1 MAGNATTERRRSV
14 QHTGL
19 FRTQEIDDES
29 VESVDFKMVTFSLG
43 GKLYGVDIMM
53 VSEIAKFDEF
63 TYVPNTPPFVAGVYN
78 LRGEIISVIDLR
90 VMFRLPVPSH
100 GADEPADGL
109 ILRLETGLIGVIV
122 DSIDRVVGVS
132 SQTIQPP
139 HPIFADVNIR
149 YISGVVEFEQQL
161 YIILDTERILGPE
174 LALGSAPGTPKA
186 SGSGAQPLPAS
197 DRVAQTVAGDA
208 KPPASVLIDNVS
220 STLHSLTGFVV
231 SPVNLQWVEQR
242 VANWQNDHD
251 GEVDVTT
258 PESADRFLRG
268 FATPDS
274 SRLWTDE
281 YRAAVA
287 ELLPEPRGT
296 INVWNPGCGA
306 GYETYSV
313 AALLRSVYPD
323 SGIKVWAGDKDL
335 LRISTAPNMIWSSE
349 PPSEFYLDYMVK
361 TREGYAFTGEI
372 KDLIL
377 FEFSDFLH
385 GTTLPPFSIVVIR
398 DVLSY
403 LPEEHQQLVVRTI
416 EDGCLRP
423 CLIITGTNEDLLPIM
438 RCKDV
443 SRGPVRGYLL
453 E

>member
-19 FRTQEIDDES
+19 FRSQEIDDES

-63 TYVPNTPPFVAGVYN
+63 TFVPNTPPFVAGVYN

-90 VMFRLPVPSH
+90 VMFRLPVPPR
-100 GADEPADGL
+100 ADGPADGL
-109 ILRLETGLIGVIV
+109 IIRLETGPIGVIV

-132 SQTIQPP
+132 SQAIQPP

-149 YISGVVEFEQQL
+149 YISGVVEFEEQL

-174 LALGSAPGTPKA
+174 RALGAAP
-186 SGSGAQPLPAS
+186 PAERTDDS
-197 DRVAQTVAGDA
+197 DSPTIAAVGRVDRPDGGDA
-208 KPPASVLIDNVS
+208 ELPASVLIDNVA
-220 STLHSLTGFVV
+220 STLRSLTGFVV
-231 SPVNLQWVEQR
+231 SPVNRQWVEQR
-242 VANWQNDHD
+242 LNSWQNEHD
-251 GEVDVTT
+251 GDVDVTT

-268 FATPDS
+268 FATPDG

-287 ELLPEPRGT
+287 ELLPEPRGS
-296 INVWNPGCGA
+296 INVWNPGCGS
-306 GYETYSV
+306 GYETYSI
-313 AALLRSVYPD
+313 ATLLRSAYPE
-323 SGIKVWAGDKDL
+323 SRLKVWAGDKDL
-335 LRISTAPNMIWSSE
+335 LRISTAPDLTWTAEE
-349 PPSEFYLDYMVK
+349 PAEFYRDFMVR
-361 TREGYAFTGEI
+361 TRDGYAFTTEL

-377 FEFSDFLH
+377 FEFSDFLN
-385 GTTLPPFSIVVIR
+385 GATIPPFSIVVIR

-403 LPEEHQQLVVRTI
+403 LSEEHQRVALRTI

-423 CLIITGTNEDLLPIM
+423 CLIITGSNEDLLSVL
-438 RCKDV
+438 RCKEV